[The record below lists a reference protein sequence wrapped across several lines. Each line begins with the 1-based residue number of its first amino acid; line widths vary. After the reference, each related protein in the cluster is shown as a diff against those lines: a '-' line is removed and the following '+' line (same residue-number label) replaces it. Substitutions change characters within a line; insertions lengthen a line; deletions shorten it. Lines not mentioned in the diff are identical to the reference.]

1 MPKGFTHFIAEM
13 TNITYV
19 SCLISSHTDH
29 ITIEKR
35 LEWLNS
41 LLELNIPLIL
51 FVDSTYKKLVPTAKA
66 IEIDFNTL
74 ETVKRIQAVPNL
86 ELPASRN
93 TGKDTVDFMTI
104 MNCKPELLKLA
115 LHYAETPYLAYL
127 DAGIKKVFKSD
138 YTLKQLETLR
148 VHSIPLVMLPGCHPI
163 QPQPFNRL
171 ALQIDWT
178 FCGGF
183 FIVPVVKVEE
193 FMQIHLQALGTFL
206 AESKLTWEVNVWTA
220 LAPAHR
226 DRIVWFGADHNDT
239 MITAIPSAHRF

>member
-1 MPKGFTHFIAEM
+1 MS
-13 TNITYV
+13 NITYV
-19 SCLISSHTDH
+19 SCLISSPTDH
-29 ITIEKR
+29 IDTKKR

-41 LLELNIPLIL
+41 LLELDVSLIL

-74 ETVKRIQAVPNL
+74 ETVKRIQAVPSIQ
-86 ELPASRN
+86 LPPSRN

-115 LHYAETPYLAYL
+115 MSYAETPYLAYL

-138 YTLKQLETLR
+138 TLKQLETLR

-163 QPQPFNRL
+163 QPQPFYKL
-171 ALQIDWT
+171 ASQIDWT

-183 FIVPVVKVEE
+183 FIVPLAKVEE
-193 FMQIHLQALGTFL
+193 LLQIHLQALGTFL

-226 DRIVWFGADHNDT
+226 DRIVWFAADHNDT